1 MPRYTSPPG
10 RDEFNLRVW
19 EQVKR
24 IPAGKV
30 STYGRI
36 AALLGPPPGMD
47 GKSYLAFGA
56 RWVGGA
62 MAACPDEVPWW
73 RVINS
78 RGEISPR
85 PGGEKQRELLEE
97 EGVVFDERGRVD
109 LGRFGWPPESVAQPG
124 LF

>member
-1 MPRYTSPPG
+1 MPRFTSPPA

-24 IPAGKV
+24 IPPGMV

-47 GKSYLAFGA
+47 EKSYLAFGA

-78 RGEISPR
+78 KGEISPR
-85 PGGEKQRELLEE
+85 PGGEKQRELLET
-97 EGVVFDERGRVD
+97 EGVVFDARGRVD
-109 LGRFGWPPESVAQPG
+109 LGRCGWPQEPAAQPG

>member
-1 MPRYTSPPG
+1 MPRYTSPPA

-24 IPAGKV
+24 IPAGQV

-47 GKSYLAFGA
+47 EKSYLAFGA

-73 RVINS
+73 RVINGK
-78 RGEISPR
+78 GEISPR
-85 PGGEKQRELLEE
+85 PGAEKQRELLEE
-97 EGVVFDERGRVD
+97 EGIVFDERGRVD
-109 LGRFGWPPESVAQPG
+109 LQRYGWPPESVAQPG